1 MNGRAL
7 EGANEKGHGEAEG
20 FMTKKYL
27 VCDAGRK
34 KRRD

>member
-20 FMTKKYL
+20 FN
-27 VCDAGRK
+27 DAGRK